1 MEKKNS
7 LLRVRSLSVLWALLA
22 ILLCAAPCGA
32 VTVESGETL
41 NVGTGKDVE
50 RIDNGFLIV
59 HGTANLY
66 PGAYVDW
73 GIYALEGSTV
83 NVYAVEIGSGYFV
96 SVSGGEQDAVVKV
109 YGTDFAV
116 TNGTIDPS
124 GSSFTLD
131 APYMGYLKW
140 AYENLSYEVQFFS
153 DIPIY
158 LVPPETSVRQ
168 VYIDI
173 KPGGNP
179 NTINLKSKGVI
190 PVAVLSNETFDASTI
205 DTDTVEFAG
214 AAPVRWALKDVDDD
228 GDNDLLFHFNK
239 QDLNL
244 DENSTEATLTG
255 ETTDGNTIEGTD
267 EVRVIQP
274 KCRQINGFFH
284 RRIWRWRGK
293 VR

>member
-32 VTVESGETL
+32 TTVTVESGETL

-59 HGTANLY
+59 RGTANLY

-83 NVYAVEIGSGYFV
+83 NIYAVEIGSGYFV
-96 SVSGGEQDAVVKV
+96 SVSNGEQDAFVTVH
-109 YGTDFAV
+109 GTDFEV

-124 GSSFTLD
+124 GSSFAL
-131 APYMGYLKW
+131 APPYLGYLKW

-158 LVPPETSVRQ
+158 LAPPETSVKQ
-168 VYIDI
+168 VDIDI

-179 NTINLKSKGVI
+179 NTINLNSKGVV
-190 PVAVLSNETFDASTI
+190 PVAVLTTDSFDASIVDPT
-205 DTDTVEFAG
+205 TVEFAG
-214 AAPVRWALKDVDDD
+214 ATPVRWALKDVDDD
-228 GDNDLLFHFNK
+228 GDNDLLLHFNK

-267 EVRVIQP
+267 EVRIIQP
-274 KCRQINGFFH
+274 KGRRNGFFQ
-284 RRIWRWRGK
+284 RRWRGK
-293 VR
+293 VH

>member
-50 RIDNGFLIV
+50 RIENAFLV
-59 HGTANLY
+59 VRGTANLY
-66 PGAYVDW
+66 PGAYVDY

-83 NVYAVEIGSGYFV
+83 NIYAVEIGSGYFV
-96 SVSGGEQDAVVKV
+96 SVSNGEQDAVVKV
-109 YGTDFAV
+109 HGTDFEV

-124 GSSFTLD
+124 GSSFTL
-131 APYMGYLKW
+131 APPYLGYLKW
-140 AYENLSYEVQFFS
+140 AYENLSYEVKFFS

-158 LVPPETSVRQ
+158 LVPPETSVKQ
-168 VYIDI
+168 LDIDI

-179 NTINLKSKGVI
+179 NTINLNSKGVV
-190 PVAVLSNETFDASTI
+190 PVAVLTTDSFDASI
-205 DTDTVEFAG
+205 VDPATVEFAG
-214 AAPVRWALKDVDDD
+214 AAPVRWALKDVDED
-228 GDNDLLFHFNK
+228 GDNDLLLHFKK

-267 EVRVIQP
+267 EVRIIQP
-274 KCRQINGFFH
+274 KGRRNGFFQ
-284 RRIWRWRGK
+284 RRWRGK
-293 VR
+293 LR